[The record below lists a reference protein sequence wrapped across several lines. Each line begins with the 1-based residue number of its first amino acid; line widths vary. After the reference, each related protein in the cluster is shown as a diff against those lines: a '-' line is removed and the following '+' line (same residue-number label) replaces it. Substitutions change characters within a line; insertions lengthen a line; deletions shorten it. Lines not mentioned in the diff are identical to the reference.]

1 MTTKLTAAAFTLAES
16 VVSVLILAL
25 VLTGSINAYFGFDQ
39 NSENVKAKVR
49 AENYARYLFELVD
62 ASPPDTSNL
71 MPGTPFY
78 ALVSPG

>member
-1 MTTKLTAAAFTLAES
+1 MITKQTASAFTLAES

-39 NSENVKAKVR
+39 NSENVKTKVR
-49 AENYARYLFELVD
+49 AENYARYLFELMDATPPD
-62 ASPPDTSNL
+62 ASSL
-71 MPGTPFY
+71 MPGAPFY